1 MLPISFFHF
10 QKLKKQYADNNLVD
24 DDDDLEDVL

>member
-10 QKLKKQYADNNLVD
+10 QKLKKQHLDKDLAEND
-24 DDDDLEDVL
+24 DDFEDVL